1 MTDLYA
7 CQIDDVLGRGKQTI
21 IPNSGRHETKVL
33 IMKLLRR
40 AKKEVVIFC
49 HRLAHD
55 VWGSVEVCEALVEA
69 YRNNPDLNVR
79 VFIRDKA
86 PAWSPFVS
94 TLISH
99 GVRVRANIQSDE
111 TDVFL
116 VDGIHGREESKVGR
130 KAKGHFYDK
139 AWVDSVKERLEK
151 LA

>member
-1 MTDLYA
+1 MIESYM
-7 CQIDDVLGRGKQTI
+7 CRIDDVLRSGKQTI
-21 IPNSGRHETKVL
+21 IPSSGRQETKVL

-55 VWGSVEVCEALVEA
+55 VWGSVEVCDALVEA
-69 YRNNPDLNVR
+69 YRNNPDLSVQ

-99 GVRVRANIQSDE
+99 GVRVRANIQSEE

-139 AWVDSVKERLEK
+139 TWADSVKERLEK